1 MKQLIFALCLLLPFA
16 KAPAQEAD
24 TTTYIQE
31 DAAHGLYSDGILS
44 FHSDIRLY
52 PTGEAR
58 ITEHIKVFT
67 ARFYIKKG
75 IFRNIPLY
83 RRNRNGSSKRVDIH
97 ITEVLKDGMPE
108 PYTTTEN
115 DGDLIIRIGDKDVEL
130 EPGVYQYAIS
140 YTTTGH
146 VGFFEDSDEFYWN
159 VTGSGW
165 SFPIVKASATVELP
179 RGARIVRAACYTGPD
194 GSAASNCTV
203 SYNNEGYPTFTASSQ
218 LEPGEGFTI
227 APAFSAGIIQ
237 RPPPPGFR
245 EKLLEWYENYR
256 EILLAF
262 IGGAGLLFYFFSTW
276 KKHGVDPEQPVAVP
290 AFEPPQGLS
299 PAALRYI
306 WKRGADNKTNAA
318 ALVSLAVKKIIRIKE
333 SGRREYALE
342 KHIDAPDGL
351 PKEEQKLFSGL
362 LSSRREIALDNKQH
376 KIFEAANESF
386 SAALAEQHKI
396 KDYFLPNTKQI
407 LIGGLL
413 TGVTLFL
420 YMLLINA
427 GTFFLLLFLT
437 PFMGVGVG
445 MLLSGF
451 KKIREGC
458 ASVVYFIFGIPFTL
472 VPVVIMF
479 SYLDEVPF
487 TALVFMTG
495 MSLAYFLYI
504 RLIKAPTPLGA
515 AMNAKIEGFRMYLE
529 TAEEHRLDMLTPPE
543 HTPALFEKLLP
554 YAIAL
559 DLENQWADKFSSV
572 LEQANYDPA
581 WYAGDN
587 LNYTRFSSSFSN
599 RLTSS
604 VMSAQVDPTPPP
616 SSGGSSSSS
625 SSGSSSWSSG
635 SSGGGSSGGG
645 GGGGGGGGW

>member
-24 TTTYIQE
+24 TTAYIQE
-31 DAAHGLYSDGILS
+31 EAAHQLYSDGILD

-58 ITEHIKVFT
+58 ITERIKVFT

-83 RRNRNGSSKRVDIH
+83 RRNKNGSWKRVDINV
-97 ITEVLKDGMPE
+97 TEVLKDGMPE
-108 PYTTTEN
+108 PYTETEK
-115 DGDLIIRIGDKDVEL
+115 DGDLLIRIGDKDVEL
-130 EPGVYQYAIS
+130 EPGVYEYAIS

-146 VGFFEDSDEFYWN
+146 VGFFDDSDEFYWN

-194 GSAASNCTV
+194 GSTASNCTV
-203 SYNNEGYPTFTASSQ
+203 AYNNEGHPTFTASSQ

-227 APAFSAGIIQ
+227 APAFSPGIIT
-237 RPPPPGFR
+237 RPPPPGFW
-245 EKLLEWYENYR
+245 EKLVEWYEHYR
-256 EILLAF
+256 AVLLALA
-262 IGGAGLLFYFFSTW
+262 GSAGLLLYFFATW
-276 KKHGVDPEQPVAVP
+276 KKHGVDPTQPVTVP
-290 AFEPPQGLS
+290 AFEPPQDLS

-333 SGRREYALE
+333 TGRNEYAVE
-342 KHIDAPDGL
+342 KLVDAPEKL

-376 KIFEAANESF
+376 KIFEAADHAF

-413 TGVTLFL
+413 TGATLFV

-437 PFMGVGVG
+437 PFMGIGVG
-445 MLLSGF
+445 MLVSGF
-451 KKIREGC
+451 RKIKSGC
-458 ASVVYFIFGIPFTL
+458 ASVVYFIVGIPFTI
-472 VPVVIMF
+472 VPFVIMF

-487 TALVFMTG
+487 AALVFITG
-495 MSLAYFLYI
+495 MGLAYFLYI

-515 AMNAKIEGFRMYLE
+515 DMNAKIEGFRMYLE

-572 LEQANYDPA
+572 LEQANYEPG
-581 WYAGDN
+581 WYAGNN

-604 VMSAQVDPTPPP
+604 VMSAQVDPTPPR
-616 SSGGSSSSS
+616 SSGSS

-635 SSGGGSSGGG
+635 SSGGSSGGG